1 MLSFELLNLTPKI
14 VTNRSIRSSA
24 IMFFDQNGSVFRR
37 RFPRNKKRK
46 KTPYPVSPIMNKD
59 CMIQNLMC
67 ILYESGVYIF
77 STYFSSTL
85 SDLQRTK
92 ITLKFRLFLRSSNLQ
107 ISNLNVER
115 KKSHRCVDVTLCE
128 DIYSKIQKL
137 KKKTVFVLRGQKGG
151 KGIEKI

>member
-1 MLSFELLNLTPKI
+1 MDLY
-14 VTNRSIRSSA
+14 
-24 IMFFDQNGSVFRR
+24 FDVV
-37 RFPRNKKRK
+37 FPRNKKRK

-107 ISNLNVER
+107 IS
-115 KKSHRCVDVTLCE
+115 KSRILTLREKNRCCVDVTLCE
-128 DIYSKIQKL
+128 DIYSKIQKV
-137 KKKTVFVLRGQKGG
+137 KKKRSLSPGPKRG
-151 KGIEKI
+151 ERN